1 MGIVLGVTATITSYQ
16 SRVEQWLEACFP
28 PNVRSDRGERTHRFL
43 EEALELAQANG
54 CSRQDALALVEY
66 VFGRPSGEPSQEVG
80 GVMVTLASLCSA
92 SAINMDDAGDRE
104 LERNWKRI
112 DLIRSKQQ
120 SKPHGSPL
128 PQ

>member
-1 MGIVLGVTATITSYQ
+1 MSDTSYQ
-16 SRVEQWLEACFP
+16 DRVEEWLAACFP
-28 PNVRSDRGERTHRFL
+28 PAVRSVREERTHRFL

-54 CSRQDALALVEY
+54 CSREDAQALVEY
-66 VFGRPSGEPSQEVG
+66 VYSRPAGRPELEVG

-92 SAINMDDAGDRE
+92 TSIAMNEAGDRE
-104 LERNWKRI
+104 LKRNWERI
-112 DLIRSKQQ
+112 DAIRRKQV

>member
-1 MGIVLGVTATITSYQ
+1 MAAEITSFQ
-16 SRVEQWLEACFP
+16 SRVERWLEACFP
-28 PNVRSDRGERTHRFL
+28 PDVRTNRGERTHRFL

-54 CSRQDALALVEY
+54 CTRDDALALVEY
-66 VFGRPSGEPSQEVG
+66 VFGRPAGEAAQEVG

-92 SAINMDDAGDRE
+92 SEINMDNAGDRE
-104 LERNWKRI
+104 LERNWERI

-120 SKPHGSPL
+120 AKPHGSPL

>member
-1 MGIVLGVTATITSYQ
+1 MTSEVTSFQ
-16 SRVEQWLEACFP
+16 KRVEQWLGECFP
-28 PNVRSDRGERTHRFL
+28 PSVRSDRSERTHRFL

-54 CSRQDALALVEY
+54 CSRADAAALVDY
-66 VFGRPSGEPSQEVG
+66 VFGRTRGQPDLEVG

-92 SAINMDDAGDRE
+92 SGINMDEAGVRE
-104 LERNWKRI
+104 LQRNWDRI
-112 DLIRSKQQ
+112 EAIRAKQA